1 MFGTGEG
8 KEGKR
13 AQKYEDRFDDSF
25 TVYLYADLMDI
36 VDNYADQVDFNSA
49 MSIKRTLLDA
59 WFVDVVAYLKDKD
72 YFDDL
77 QLFGERQTVTC

>member
-1 MFGTGEG
+1 MFGIGEG